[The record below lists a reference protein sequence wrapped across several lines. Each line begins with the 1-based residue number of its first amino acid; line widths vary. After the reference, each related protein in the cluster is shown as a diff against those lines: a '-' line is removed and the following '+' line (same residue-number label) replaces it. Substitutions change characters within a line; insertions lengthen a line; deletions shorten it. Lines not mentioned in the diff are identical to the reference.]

1 MTDTDTIA
9 MIVGMTFVSV
19 IIICLVFTV
28 GSYII
33 EDVKLKRK
41 Q

>member
-1 MTDTDTIA
+1 MTDTIA
-9 MIVGMTFVSV
+9 MIVGMTFVS
-19 IIICLVFTV
+19 IIVICLVVTV

-33 EDVKLKRK
+33 EDIKLKRK